1 MMVTVMNMKSIIIEY
16 LFLGI
21 LFLTLIIV
29 GLRQKRLSAIVP
41 VNNLRHMCKSEEER
55 MLYDGIINQG
65 IYVTPSI
72 QVGFCT
78 IPIALEQFKIA
89 IFLYPKRRTAV
100 FKYLQLRHK
109 EFYLRSIGWKVFKFS
124 EEAVQHHLDYTIHV
138 VVKDEKLKKV

>member
-1 MMVTVMNMKSIIIEY
+1 MVTVMNLKYIIIEY
-16 LFLGI
+16 VFLAI
-21 LFLTLIIV
+21 LFLTLVIV
-29 GLRQKRLSAIVP
+29 GLSQKRMAAIVA
-41 VNNLRHMCKSEEER
+41 VKNLRHMCKSEEER
-55 MLYDGIINQG
+55 MLYDGLINQG

-72 QVGFCT
+72 QFGFCT

-100 FKYLQLRHK
+100 FKHLRLRHK

-124 EEAVQHHLDYTIHV
+124 EDAIKHNLDYTIHA